1 MSDDDALLDQAD
13 ALMHRHRV
21 FVAGAAAAGGSPDS
35 AAERPDEEDD
45 LPLLTDIVAAQV
57 PDQAI
62 AAAGDETGLEQRLG
76 ECRDALVLEL
86 EKWLD
91 EQLPQLVTRAMDG
104 ITDHLVGQIARR
116 ARNELLPRLTAV
128 LQAAED
134 GVSQW
139 PKATSSVAGE
149 TLGDDGG

>member
-21 FVAGAAAAGGSPDS
+21 FVAGASTAEESPES
-35 AAERPDEEDD
+35 TAERTDEEDE
-45 LPLLTDIVAAQV
+45 LPLLTDIVDAEAPGQV
-57 PDQAI
+57 I
-62 AAAGDETGLEQRLG
+62 AAAGDETGIERRLS

-91 EQLPQLVTRAMDG
+91 EQLPQLVMRAMDG
-104 ITDHLVGQIARR
+104 ITDHLVGQITLR

-128 LQAAED
+128 LLAAED

-139 PKATSSVAGE
+139 PKATSSAAGE
-149 TLGDDGG
+149 APGDDGG

>member
-1 MSDDDALLDQAD
+1 MSDDDTLLDQAD

-21 FVAGAAAAGGSPDS
+21 FVAGASTAEESPES
-35 AAERPDEEDD
+35 TAERADEEDE
-45 LPLLTDIVAAQV
+45 LPLLTDIVAAAA
-57 PDQAI
+57 PGQAI
-62 AAAGDETGLEQRLG
+62 AAAGDETGIERRLS

-91 EQLPQLVTRAMDG
+91 EQLPQLVMRAMDG
-104 ITDHLVGQIARR
+104 ITDHLVGQITLR

-134 GVSQW
+134 GVAQW
-139 PKATSSVAGE
+139 PKATSSVAE
-149 TLGDDGG
+149 EALGDDGG

>member
-21 FVAGAAAAGGSPDS
+21 FVAGGSTAEESPES
-35 AAERPDEEDD
+35 TAERADEEDE
-45 LPLLTDIVAAQV
+45 LPLLTDIVAAAA
-57 PDQAI
+57 PGQAI
-62 AAAGDETGLEQRLG
+62 AAAGDETGIERRLS

-91 EQLPQLVTRAMDG
+91 EQLPQLVMRAMDG
-104 ITDHLVGQIARR
+104 ITDHLVGQITLR

-128 LQAAED
+128 LLAAED

-139 PKATSSVAGE
+139 PKATSSAAGE
-149 TLGDDGG
+149 APGDDGG